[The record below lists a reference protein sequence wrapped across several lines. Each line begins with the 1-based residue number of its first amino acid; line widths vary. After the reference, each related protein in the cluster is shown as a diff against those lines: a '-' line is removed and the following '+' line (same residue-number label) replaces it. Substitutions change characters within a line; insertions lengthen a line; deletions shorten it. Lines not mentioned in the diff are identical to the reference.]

1 MRIDAAVIAGTGVGE
16 VLESLPGTPIHQ
28 PTPYGMFR
36 ARLTTF
42 GGKSVLLIR
51 RHSGG
56 HKVPPHKVN
65 YRAFA
70 WGARALGVPAVFATA
85 AVGSLRKEW
94 PVGTIVVAT
103 DFWEATYRNVTM
115 FDDEVKHVD
124 FTTPFKLSG
133 TLVEAASAL
142 QIPIEPQGV
151 YVGGNGPRYET
162 AAEIRDL
169 SVAGDLVGM
178 TASTEAIVF
187 GEMGI
192 PFGLICVVTNP
203 ATGLA
208 LKPHEHGDV
217 TQQMKAKGEDVV
229 RILERAV
236 GADG

>member
-1 MRIDAAVIAGTGVGE
+1 MTIDAAVIAGTGVGE
-16 VLESLPGTPIHQ
+16 VLEALPGQAIHQ
-28 PTPYGMFR
+28 PTPYGMFK
-36 ARLTTF
+36 ARLVEF
-42 GGKSVLLIR
+42 GSKSVLLIR
-51 RHSGG
+51 RHSSG
-56 HKVPPHKVN
+56 HKVPPHLVN

-94 PVGTIVVAT
+94 AVGTIVVT
-103 DFWEATYRNVTM
+103 DDFWEATYRNITM
-115 FDDEVKHVD
+115 YDDEVNHVD
-124 FTTPFKLSG
+124 FTIPFRLKDKLID
-133 TLVEAASAL
+133 AAAHLGIAVQPS
-142 QIPIEPQGV
+142 GV
-151 YVGGNGPRYET
+151 YVGGNGPRFET

-169 SVAGDLVGM
+169 SQSGDLVGM

-217 TQQMKAKGEDVV
+217 TLQMKAKGDEVV

-236 GADG
+236 EML